1 MKTGSKMK
9 DISIIIITGLSGSGK
24 STALAAFE
32 DAGFYCVDN
41 LPVDLL
47 PKFLELPMQSAPDIT
62 GLAFVMDLREKGFL
76 SKYPSIFQS
85 LREKEYDF
93 RILFL
98 ESDEEKLLQRYSQT
112 RRYHPLAQE
121 KGLIE
126 GIRAEKE
133 QLKDLRVA
141 AKNIVNTSD
150 YTTHQLKSL
159 IFDMAQ
165 KSIHRQQM
173 RIRILSF
180 GFKFGAPPE
189 ADLIMDVR
197 FLANP
202 YFVPELMPLD
212 GNSEPIKDYVLKD
225 AGTKQFLKKYLDL
238 LDYLIPLY
246 EKEGKAY
253 LTMAIGCTGGRHRS
267 VVIANAIGKHIQK
280 AGKGIELTH
289 RDINQGEDNSE
300 GKSK

>member
-1 MKTGSKMK
+1 MK

-62 GLAFVMDLREKGFL
+62 GLVFVMDLREKGFL
-76 SKYPSIFQS
+76 NKYPAVFQS
-85 LREKEYDF
+85 LREKGYDF
-93 RILFL
+93 RILFF
-98 ESDEEKLLQRYSQT
+98 ESDEETLLQRYSQT

-133 QLKDLRVA
+133 QLKDLRIA
-141 AKNIVNTSD
+141 AEDIINTSD
-150 YTTHQLKSL
+150 YTVHQLKSL
-159 IFDMAQ
+159 IFDIAQ
-165 KSIHRQQM
+165 KNLNRPQM

-180 GFKFGAPPE
+180 GFKYGAPPE

-202 YFVPELMPLD
+202 YFLPELKPLD
-212 GNSEPIKDYVLKD
+212 GNTEVVKDYVLKN
-225 AGTKQFLKKYLDL
+225 ARTKKFLKKYIDL
-238 LDYLIPLY
+238 LDYLTPLY

-253 LTMAIGCTGGRHRS
+253 LTVAIGCTGGRHRS
-267 VVIANAIGKHIQK
+267 VAIANFIKNHIQK
-280 AGKGIELTH
+280 AGKAIEVNH
-289 RDINQGEDNSE
+289 RDINQGEDSLEDTN
-300 GKSK
+300 K